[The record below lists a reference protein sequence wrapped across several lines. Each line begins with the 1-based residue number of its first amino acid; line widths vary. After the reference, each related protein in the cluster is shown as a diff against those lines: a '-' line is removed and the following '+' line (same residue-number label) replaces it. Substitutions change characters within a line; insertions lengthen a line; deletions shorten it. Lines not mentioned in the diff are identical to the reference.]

1 MTSRSFLRDLEWVPP
16 STQAGRGGETKTGK
30 EEEEELEE
38 EEEKGRA
45 IPFTSGA
52 ISAVLVM
59 EVNHSCWTL

>member
-1 MTSRSFLRDLEWVPP
+1 MPP

-45 IPFTSGA
+45 IPFTSEA

>member
-1 MTSRSFLRDLEWVPP
+1 MPP

-30 EEEEELEE
+30 EEEEDLEEEE

-45 IPFTSGA
+45 IPFTSEA